1 MTAVKMTLTVHYPD
15 EYPDV
20 LPDLSLTAAE
30 GEIGDDEVTG
40 LLKELHS
47 VVRQSSASVVTE

>member
-1 MTAVKMTLTVHYPD
+1 MTLSVHYPD

-30 GEIGDDEVTG
+30 GEIDDDEVTD

-47 VVRQSSASVVTE
+47 VVRQSPTSAVVAE